1 MPCLARA
8 FRCTKKGCLQS
19 VGCKGIKLKN
29 TKIYQKVALKN
40 ESQPAD
46 YELYFNPK
54 KNKVCKVL
62 FIKLLGS
69 KIPKFTKK
77 KLSKK

>member
-1 MPCLARA
+1 MHCLARA
-8 FRCTKKGCLQS
+8 FRCTKKRCLQS

-40 ESQPAD
+40 ESQLAD
-46 YELYFNPK
+46 YELYLIQ
-54 KNKVCKVL
+54 KNKVCNVL